1 MNHKVKFS
9 EASREVLRQAVRD
22 LLQQGAFA
30 MLNRNCQYMTHDGRH
45 CIAGQVFK
53 RHGVNMT
60 IQSFGAIEG
69 MAASDAM
76 YALVGNEHMSTA
88 MDEQAR
94 TMFDDGFA
102 ACLDMMQRVHDKAA
116 ELHNDHPTWSMKE
129 AIEGAVQAFK
139 NAVGSLSTDA
149 EEEAFKIYTEVCNA
163 A

>member
-22 LLQQGAFA
+22 LIQQGAFA
-30 MLNRNCQYMTHDGRH
+30 MLNRNCQYMTSDGRH

-53 RHGVNMT
+53 RQGINMT
-60 IQSFGAIEG
+60 IQAFYSIEG
-69 MAASDAM
+69 LAASDAM
-76 YALVGNEHMSTA
+76 SALVCEGYMSTA

-102 ACLDMMQRVHDKAA
+102 ACLNMMQRVHDRAA

-129 AIEGAVQAFK
+129 AIEGGVQALK